1 MRLRNAI
8 FAIAVAAIALAAL
21 PASALESTGYLRS
34 GIGGNFRGGGQV
46 CFYLPGTDFKWR
58 LGNECETYAEL
69 GFRETLYKDRSGV
82 EMVWTGMLSYST
94 QQRQDYESLT
104 GNGNDIA
111 NRQNFISFKNL
122 PFLGGATAWGGKRYY
137 MRNDVHAID
146 WYYFDPSGPGVG
158 IEDFNVSDLFKG
170 AVAAFQNRYGDGK
183 QIWRLDIRAYEL
195 PFFVGNLTIA
205 VDLGILSAQS
215 GQQVPTSMT
224 VSPEI
229 SLQHRMSLLGG
240 FNTLA
245 LQWGMGTLSSLN
257 AYPADNASSGAWQWR
272 IVEWLVFEPIPQL
285 SGMFVFTYQD
295 KNKVYENPT
304 PNAGNASGVNW
315 AGDSSRSWTL
325 GVRPVWNVMNYFKL
339 QADLG
344 YQSVTPKVAYASGG
358 PYSNTDT
365 RTMFKA
371 AIAPTFAPLPGPG
384 GSFFVRPELRVFM
397 AWATWNDA
405 AQAAGAMGQG
415 SCAATNTSGSVFG
428 CSTNGF
434 TFGAQVEAWW

>member
-1 MRLRNAI
+1 
-8 FAIAVAAIALAAL
+8 
-21 PASALESTGYLRS
+21 
-34 GIGGNFRGGGQV
+34 
-46 CFYLPGTDFKWR
+46 
-58 LGNECETYAEL
+58 
-69 GFRETLYKDRSGV
+69 
-82 EMVWTGMLSYST
+82 
-94 QQRQDYESLT
+94 
-104 GNGNDIA
+104 
-111 NRQNFISFKNL
+111 
-122 PFLGGATAWGGKRYY
+122 
-137 MRNDVHAID
+137 
-146 WYYFDPSGPGVG
+146 
-158 IEDFNVSDLFKG
+158 
-170 AVAAFQNRYGDGK
+170 
-183 QIWRLDIRAYEL
+183 
-195 PFFVGNLTIA
+195 
-205 VDLGILSAQS
+205 
-215 GQQVPTSMT
+215 MT